1 MMELSGLECCY
12 LIRAMSDIFL
22 HESEGIPI
30 NQNSSGVYGQPA
42 YRFSS
47 ETWSFASDLA
57 LAIDRGDRS
66 AGSSVRQITIPD
78 MMMSVVGSGHT
89 DLHDLNE
96 GKGDSCHFVSLPQGK
111 FYIITRPYA
120 YLDDRVNYEIGVVE
134 LGNQDINAR
143 YPADVASGRCE
154 ALIHIAMRG
163 ASPLGVKYLLQ
174 RGADLDLPDAQGR
187 LPTDPENLSLCS
199 HPGVAKAHLDVVRE
213 YISERSASQSEP
225 TPGRPARVR
234 V

>member
-42 YRFSS
+42 YRFESDN
-47 ETWSFASDLA
+47 WS
-57 LAIDRGDRS
+57 LAIDIEIVLEGIWDTAVCVRRISIQDMVKSAEDSGYVSPLDLDALAGDACYLIS
-66 AGSSVRQITIPD
+66 I
-78 MMMSVVGSGHT
+78 
-89 DLHDLNE
+89 
-96 GKGDSCHFVSLPQGK
+96 PQGE
-111 FYIITRPYA
+111 FYMITRPIFHDA
-120 YLDDRVNYEIGVVE
+120 KVHYEIGVVE
-134 LGNQDINAR
+134 LTDGDINAR
-143 YPADVASGRCE
+143 YPADIASGRCE

-225 TPGRPARVR
+225 KLGRPARVR